1 MTRIQMNSLS
11 FQKFKTQL
19 SERRYGGPEKGK
31 EYKNLSPKMK
41 AAVNDVYS
49 MIDKTSDP
57 LIGKVEGII
66 SQVAKKHGI
75 NVSSIE
81 KYIDTEIIK

>member
-1 MTRIQMNSLS
+1 MNNLS
-11 FQKFKTQL
+11 FQKFKTQV

-81 KYIDTEIIK
+81 RYIDTEIIK

>member
-1 MTRIQMNSLS
+1 MNNLS
-11 FQKFKTQL
+11 FQKFKTQV

-31 EYKNLSPKMK
+31 AYKTLSPKMK
-41 AAVNDVYS
+41 AAVDDVYS

-81 KYIDTEIIK
+81 KYIDNETIK

>member
-1 MTRIQMNSLS
+1 MNNLS
-11 FQKFKTQL
+11 FQKFKTQV

-41 AAVNDVYS
+41 AAVDDVYS

>member
-1 MTRIQMNSLS
+1 MNSLS
-11 FQKFKTQL
+11 FQKFKGQL

-41 AAVNDVYS
+41 AAVDDVYS

-75 NVSSIE
+75 NVSSM
-81 KYIDTEIIK
+81 DRSLGTEIIKSRKY

>member
-1 MTRIQMNSLS
+1 MNNLS

-19 SERRYGGPEKGK
+19 SERRYGVPPKGK
-31 EYKNLSPKMK
+31 EYNKLSPKLK
-41 AAVNDVYS
+41 AAIDDVYS
-49 MIDKTSDP
+49 MVDKASDP

-81 KYIDTEIIK
+81 KYIDNETIK

>member
-1 MTRIQMNSLS
+1 MNSLS
-11 FQKFKTQL
+11 FQKFKGQL

-41 AAVNDVYS
+41 AAVDDVYS
-49 MIDKTSDP
+49 MVNKASDP